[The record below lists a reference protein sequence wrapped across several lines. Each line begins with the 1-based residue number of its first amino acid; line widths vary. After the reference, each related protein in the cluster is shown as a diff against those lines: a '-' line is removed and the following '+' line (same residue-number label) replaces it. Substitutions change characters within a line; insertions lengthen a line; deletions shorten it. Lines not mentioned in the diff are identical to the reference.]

1 MTKTLFVT
9 GTDTE
14 VGKTWCTLALI
25 EYFKNQG
32 LRVAGMKPIASGCR
46 KRLIGFMNPDAE
58 QILELSGLNVPYNLV
73 NPYAFSPAIAPHIAA
88 QQIGQVIDLTNII
101 TKYQQLAAQADI
113 VIVEGAGGWRVPI
126 NATESIK
133 DIALA
138 MKAQVILVVG
148 LRLGCI
154 NHALLTAETIIND
167 GCQLAGWIAN
177 PLEPKFDAK
186 ASIETISE
194 RLEAPLLATMPC
206 LAYQEISLLTER
218 LSESG
223 FLEFKVARTKRQG

>member
-1 MTKTLFVT
+1 MIKSLFVT

-14 VGKTWCTLALI
+14 VGKTWCTLALM

-32 LRVAGMKPIASGCR
+32 LRVAGMKPIASGCH
-46 KRLIGFMNPDAE
+46 KRFTGFMNRDAE
-58 QILELSGLNVPYNLV
+58 QISELSDLDALYDLV

-88 QQIGQVIDLTNII
+88 AEVGQTIDLDNII
-101 TKYQQLAAQADI
+101 DKYHQLAAQADI

-126 NATESIK
+126 NATESMK

-154 NHALLTAETIIND
+154 NHALLTAETIIAD
-167 GCQLAGWIAN
+167 GCELAGWIAN
-177 PLEPKFDAK
+177 PLEPKFDGK

-206 LAYQEISLLTER
+206 LAYQETSLLTER

-223 FLEFKVARTKRQG
+223 FSVFQDFQD